1 MYRKVILSVMTG
13 LLAVA
18 ISTGVATAD
27 AVKDAQRLNAAKDQV
42 SRDNRNLYLEQA
54 EKRRDIDNFA
64 NSVRQ
69 NNLGSVTDPDV
80 QDSRFRAF
88 MEELQNV
95 IAIEKD
101 NRVINRQRRQ
111 QNWDRLEQGNAQN
124 QLESNFR

>member
-1 MYRKVILSVMTG
+1 MYRTVIFTG

-27 AVKDAQRLNAAKDQV
+27 A
-42 SRDNRNLYLEQA
+42 
-54 EKRRDIDNFA
+54 DNFA